1 MSEKEYKWSPQNPS
15 PASMAKVKDPM
26 PVPNFCIH
34 CGSTVRLGTHEEIYD
49 GRRFGTWPYVY
60 LCEGKECGAYVGLH
74 PFTNIPL
81 GHLATE
87 AERAARK
94 SCKPAFEKLWK
105 TGEAPLSRNAAYTW
119 LAEALQIPVENCHF
133 AMFGVERCEL
143 AKKLC
148 KAKYRELCGSKEGR

>member
-15 PASMAKVKDPM
+15 PAAVAKVKDPM

-34 CGSTVRLGTHEEIYD
+34 CGSPVRLGTHAEIYD
-49 GRRFGTWPYVY
+49 GRSFGVWPYVY
-60 LCEGKECGAYVGLH
+60 LCENKECGAYVGLH
-74 PFTNIPL
+74 SFTNIPL

-105 TGEAPLSRNAAYTW
+105 TGAAPMSRNAAYAW
-119 LAEALQIPVENCHF
+119 LAEALQIPAENCHF
-133 AMFGVERCEL
+133 GMFGVERCEL

-148 KAKYRELCGSKEGR
+148 KAKYRELVGSKEGR